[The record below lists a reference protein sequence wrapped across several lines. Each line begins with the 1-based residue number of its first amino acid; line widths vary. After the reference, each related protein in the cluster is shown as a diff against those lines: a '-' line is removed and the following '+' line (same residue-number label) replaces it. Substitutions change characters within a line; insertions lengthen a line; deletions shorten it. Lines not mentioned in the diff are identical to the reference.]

1 MRFAGK
7 IFALL
12 VAIVLV
18 CATASWA
25 AQGGQGATAPRKT
38 KEVGSKKAEG
48 KAGGKETAPGKTKE
62 ADTKKAEGKAIGKD
76 TAPGLPK
83 AEAKRE
89 ASAAKKVDK
98 AVKKD
103 AKADAKETKKDMK
116 ADAKETKNMNQ
127 AKTNSLLKYRF
138 VGALLFDRILV
149 FETLGALAS

>member
-25 AQGGQGATAPRKT
+25 AQGGQGATAPGKT

-48 KAGGKETAPGKTKE
+48 KAV
-62 ADTKKAEGKAIGKD
+62 GKD

-89 ASAAKKVDK
+89 ASATKKEAKE
-98 AVKKD
+98 VKKD
-103 AKADAKETKKDMK
+103 AKAEAKETKKDMK
-116 ADAKETKNMNQ
+116 AEAKETKKEMKAE
-127 AKTNSLLKYRF
+127 AK
-138 VGALLFDRILV
+138 
-149 FETLGALAS
+149 ETKKETKPAAKKGGGKKP